1 MRIKRISLVAF
12 LTVLLPALPTVAAP
26 IDDVKVAVAKGAS
39 LAKKAKR
46 GPRKRR
52 VTSALRALEQFSY
65 AFRAI
70 QAANLAAS
78 EPEMLKEVRGAI
90 AELNGLE
97 IVKGVKKDTRAEFVI
112 ALEEGRNAEAVEH
125 LERLLNMDARDAG
138 VEQALLSLRESLG
151 QGSKP

>member
-1 MRIKRISLVAF
+1 MRIQRVSLFVF
-12 LTVLLPALPTVAAP
+12 LTFLMPAVPTAAAP
-26 IDDVKVAVAKGAS
+26 IDDVKAAVAKGSS
-39 LAKKAKR
+39 LAKKARR

-52 VTSALRALEQFSY
+52 VTSALRALEQYSY

-70 QAANLAAS
+70 QAANLAAG
-78 EPEMLKEVRGAI
+78 EPEMVKKVRGAI

-97 IVKGVKKDTRAEFVI
+97 IVKGVKRDTRAEFVV
-112 ALEEGRNAEAVEH
+112 ALEEGRNAEAVEL